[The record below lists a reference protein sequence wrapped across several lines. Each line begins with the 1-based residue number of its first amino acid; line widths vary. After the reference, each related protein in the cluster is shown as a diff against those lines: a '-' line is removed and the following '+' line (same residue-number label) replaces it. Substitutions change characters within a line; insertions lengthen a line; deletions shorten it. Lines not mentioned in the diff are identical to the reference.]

1 MKIQVTEYPAANRNS
16 RNVIALNHKAS
27 RTRTA
32 TATEDKVTQ
41 LFRIA
46 DYFCK
51 VFKNMTAEQ
60 TIKNRFD
67 HSHLS
72 K

>member
-1 MKIQVTEYPAANRNS
+1 MKIQVTEYLAASRNS
-16 RNVIALNHKAS
+16 RNVISFNHKAS

-32 TATEDKVTQ
+32 TAAEDKVTQ

-51 VFKNMTAEQ
+51 VFENMTAEQ
-60 TIKNRFD
+60 AVKKTV
-67 HSHLS
+67 
-72 K
+72 